1 MSEAFPDI
9 KVIAPSEKLYVTP
22 MKEIR
27 ISPMKEIRI
36 SYDSSGVWKVFK
48 GGRYVDSQTVDRNF
62 DDYPTFWDKLKA
74 LY

>member
-1 MSEAFPDI
+1 
-9 KVIAPSEKLYVTP
+9 
-22 MKEIR
+22 
-27 ISPMKEIRI
+27 MKEIRI